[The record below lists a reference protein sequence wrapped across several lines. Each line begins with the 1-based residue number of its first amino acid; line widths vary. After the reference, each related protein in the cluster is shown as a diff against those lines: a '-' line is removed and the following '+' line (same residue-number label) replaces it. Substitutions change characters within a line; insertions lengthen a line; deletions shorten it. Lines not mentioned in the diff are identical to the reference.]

1 MSCPIHVEVYGQKY
15 TLQHPR
21 VHLLDECNCQHMM
34 GSESHSGGARIV
46 DGLQPETREMIQSLI
61 HKSMSKD
68 RRTLQPQ
75 DFWHDVF
82 RSRVMVEDHG
92 TKEARP
98 LIKRL
103 YQILADESR
112 GIWTHGGRMGPMG
125 KDRVR
130 TDGILVD
137 ILRQFDAYK
146 ERNPGKYIPTDHI
159 GIIKIEFLDNNANKT
174 VMNVTVPYP
183 RGKVMKWSFHE
194 VFAFFPLDLK
204 TTTIDNVLVFDPLL
218 SPEDRLGYADRAK
231 FAKFFGDD
239 FIGSWFHVLE
249 KSYRTRLHEFG
260 ERGDKEYTITK
271 TTIYSRLQ
279 DRELDTL
286 WRLLNTVTDRPD
298 ARLVHMQ
305 R

>member
-21 VHLLDECNCQHMM
+21 VHLLEECNCQHMM
-34 GSESHSGGARIV
+34 GSESRGGGAGIV
-46 DGLQPETREMIQSLI
+46 DGLQPGTRDMIQSLI
-61 HKSMSKD
+61 HKSMFKD
-68 RRTLQPQ
+68 RSDLQPQ

-82 RSRVMVEDHG
+82 RSRVMVND
-92 TKEARP
+92 EARP

-112 GIWTHGGRMGPMG
+112 GIWTHGGRIGSLG
-125 KDRVR
+125 ADRVR

-146 ERNPGKYIPTDHI
+146 ERNPGEYIPTDHI
-159 GIIKIEFLDNNANKT
+159 GIIRIEFLDNNANKT

-183 RGKVMKWSFHE
+183 FGKDMKWSFHE

-249 KSYRTRLHEFG
+249 KSYRTRLHEF
-260 ERGDKEYTITK
+260 RVRRDNQYTITK

-279 DRELDTL
+279 DRELDDL
-286 WRLLNTVTDRPD
+286 WKLLYRPD
-298 ARLVHMQ
+298 EMLV
-305 R
+305 RITKDEP